1 MILTYT
7 EALKQFNDLQNE
19 SSREYVERVGFNAAE
34 THYRSE
40 FIQKA
45 KDFINLFSEIE
56 GNFDTQAIE
65 ELICKAQFLAI
76 RGNAYAEIKNNE
88 QQS

>member
-7 EALKQFNDLQNE
+7 EALKQFNELQNE
-19 SSREYVERVGFNAAE
+19 SSREYLERVGFNVAE
-34 THYRSE
+34 AHYRSE

-45 KDFINLFSEIE
+45 KNFVNLFNEIGE
-56 GNFDTQAIE
+56 NFDTQAIE

-76 RGNAYAEIKNNE
+76 RGNAYAEVKN
-88 QQS
+88 